1 MSDPRSPQINSD
13 ILWSKIME
21 TSKFGGLPEP
31 QGAMNRL
38 ALSGE
43 DQQVRKYFISYAE
56 ELGCDVQIDAA
67 GNIFATWRGQNSQ
80 VLRPDLPPI
89 GMGSHLDTQPLG
101 GRFDGIL
108 GVLAALEVIRAVKE
122 SGTVLNRPLAAIDW
136 TNE

>member
-1 MSDPRSPQINSD
+1 
-13 ILWSKIME
+13 ME
-21 TSKFGGLPEP
+21 TSQFGGLSEP

-38 ALSGE
+38 ALSDE
-43 DQQVRKYFISYAE
+43 DKQARKYFTEYAE
-56 ELGCDVQIDAA
+56 ELGCDIQIDAA
-67 GNIFATWRGQNSQ
+67 GNIFATWRGQGSQ

-108 GVLAALEVIRAVKE
+108 GVFAALEVIRAVKE
-122 SGTVLNRPLAAIDW
+122 SGTIVHRPLAAIDW